1 MSVVRV
7 EGYIYDDFKKDSF
20 SDSIEYAYLFVSV
33 PAKSNNKKIASGL
46 RTYSYKVDVSVA
58 DEIFSELQRGDFVEL
73 YFSDNSDKAKVS
85 FIRKFGF
92 DKLDVDFRNQFV
104 KAVENDLD
112 LLDKFFG

>member
-1 MSVVRV
+1 MSLVRV

-33 PAKSNNKKIASGL
+33 PAKSNNKIASGL

-58 DEIFSELQRGDFVEL
+58 DEIFSDLQRGDFVEL

-112 LLDKFFG
+112 FLDMYVS